1 MSNIHIK
8 KGHDLNFAGKP
19 KKVFG
24 KLANPE
30 ILTVSPLDFPGLKPK
45 ILVKEG
51 DEVKIGTPLFSDKL
65 NSDLIFCSPGGGKVI
80 KIQIGERRRIEYIL
94 IQLSSNEESEPL
106 STYNDNEIKNLKTD
120 DIIQQLLKT
129 GLWYLIRQRP
139 FSKIANPSLKPKSI
153 FIAANPTAPFS
164 PDYEFVMEDD
174 LSGFQQGLDILGK
187 LTDGDVNLVISKD
200 TTLKALSM
208 AGGVNIHQFSGPHPA
223 GNVGIHI
230 HNIDPIR
237 SADDIVWYINPQDV
251 KAIGKLFTN
260 GEYPK
265 HKYVTV
271 GGSGVKDNHYLKIR
285 RGMHISEILAH
296 NTVDDDVRI
305 ISGDVLSGKKTTQSN
320 SMGYYDD
327 VLTII
332 PEGRKRHFLG
342 WMVPGF
348 SQYSLAGSFPSKL
361 IGLKNYQADTLMNGS
376 KRAIIPFG
384 QIESVLPMDILP
396 TFLIKA
402 ILARDFEEMDKLGI
416 YECSPEDFGLCTY
429 ADVSKMEISQII
441 QDGLDFMEAEG

>member
-24 KLANPE
+24 KLGNPE
-30 ILTVSPLDFPGLKPK
+30 ILTVSPLDFPGIKPK

-51 DEVKIGTPLFSDKL
+51 DEIKIGTPLFSDKL
-65 NSDLIFCSPGGGKVI
+65 NSDLIFCSPGGGKVH
-80 KIQIGERRRIEYIL
+80 KIHVGERRRIEYIS
-94 IQLSSNEESEPL
+94 IQLSSNEESESLP
-106 STYNDNEIKNLKTD
+106 TYNENEIKNLKTD
-120 DIIQQLLKT
+120 DIVKQLLKS

-139 FSKIANPSLKPKSI
+139 FSKIANPSVKPKSI
-153 FIAANPTAPFS
+153 FVTANPTAPFS
-164 PDYEFVMEDD
+164 PDYQFILEND
-174 LSGFQQGLDILGK
+174 LSGFQEGLDILGK
-187 LTDGDVNLVISKD
+187 LTDGDVNLVIPKD

-208 AGGVNIHQFSGPHPA
+208 AGGANVHQFSGPHPA

-230 HNIDPIR
+230 HHIDPIR
-237 SADDIVWYINPQDV
+237 SVEESVWFVNLQDV
-251 KAIGKLFTN
+251 QAIGNLFSS

-265 HKYVTV
+265 YKYVTI
-271 GGSGVKDNHYLKIR
+271 GGSGVSDNHYLKTR
-285 RGMHISEILAH
+285 RGMMISDILTH
-296 NTVDDDVRI
+296 NKIDDDVRI
-305 ISGDVLSGKKTTQSN
+305 ISGDLLSGTKTTLSN
-320 SMGYYDD
+320 SLGFYDD

-342 WMVPGF
+342 WMTPGF

-361 IGLKNYQADTLMNGS
+361 FGLKNYKTDTLMNGS

-402 ILARDFEEMDKLGI
+402 ILSRDFEEMDKLGI
-416 YECSPEDFGLCTY
+416 YECSPEDFALCTY
-429 ADVSKMEISQII
+429 ADVSKMEISEII